1 MQIFKTKEGPIYALC
16 KYNADY
22 INLDMFN
29 ATDVSKLSDE
39 NAYDT
44 SFLHAFKRWGDE
56 QGIVSDYF
64 RALKSHLKCKSIV
77 VLPGKNH
84 KYTKL
89 QQLLGSFEI
98 NRNKSLTKEQFIDS
112 LNNPN
117 KYINTLNID
126 ISTKK
131 QPILLVTDTI
141 TSTKQLSFYK
151 EILKADIEIAC
162 LGICLKIP
170 CNELEIDDNYHK
182 YEMECFKEDV
192 SKYKSNKNKNYTLE
206 R

>member
-1 MQIFKTKEGPIYALC
+1 M
-16 KYNADY
+16 
-22 INLDMFN
+22 
-29 ATDVSKLSDE
+29 
-39 NAYDT
+39 
-44 SFLHAFKRWGDE
+44 
-56 QGIVSDYF
+56 
-64 RALKSHLKCKSIV
+64 

-89 QQLLGSFEI
+89 QQLFKSFEI
-98 NRNKSLTKEQFIDS
+98 SRNKSLTKEQFIDS
-112 LNNPN
+112 LNNPS

-151 EILKADIEIAC
+151 EFLKADIEIAC
-162 LGICLKIP
+162 LGVCLKIP
-170 CNELEIDDNYHK
+170 CNELKIDDNYHK

-192 SKYKSNKNKNYTLE
+192 SKYKLDKNKNYTLE